1 MPFPAQTANSA
12 GWIAYSYV
20 IVPNTL
26 SGSAFIYW
34 ANQVGLLL
42 GLFFTLSCYG
52 LADTKTRDRQL
63 AIIMFWVLV
72 IPLIGAIGTMTSM
85 STDDLQLLWGF
96 TANAILLI
104 YYAAPLSTIVAVVR
118 TRSAATLHL
127 PLAVMQIVNG
137 GLWLGYGLAVSDP
150 FIWVPNAIGT
160 ITGTILCAL
169 IFVFRTGSRR
179 HKESP
184 APSEAETTSS
194 QRQLHTDRGGEADEE
209 EPGNLA

>member
-1 MPFPAQTANSA
+1 MLAPSYVSGAHAWNGTTAALRNSA
-12 GWIAYSYV
+12 SSTSTTALRV
-20 IVPNTL
+20 
-26 SGSAFIYW
+26 
-34 ANQVGLLL
+34 
-42 GLFFTLSCYG
+42 
-52 LADTKTRDRQL
+52 
-63 AIIMFWVLV
+63 
-72 IPLIGAIGTMTSM
+72 MTSPEASAGPKA
-85 STDDLQLLWGF
+85 ST
-96 TANAILLI
+96 LI
-104 YYAAPLSTIVAVVR
+104 DPVAPYSSDTPMRNVADAAPLSTIVAVVR